1 MQVRSGLVRGGIAAA
16 AAGAALLLAAQGA
29 TADTGAKAED
39 GAAKGRVIS
48 GAGTNGWGVNLDKG
62 NDNQH
67 PYDTVL
73 FGLKLT
79 DGSMLK
85 MYCVQLEKNVDL
97 GQDMVETPWDKYPD
111 PDPKAP
117 FRLNNDKINWVLHH
131 GFPTEDLKSLESALA
146 AKGVTL
152 HDGLTQAEAIAG
164 TQAAL
169 WHFSDNEDLDRDKP
183 VPYGTADNGAD
194 VLALY
199 DYLTGSDNTG
209 IGQQP
214 KPTLSI
220 TPSSA
225 KGEAGT
231 RIGPFTIASTG
242 DITDLT
248 TQLPDGVK
256 LTDADGKALAEG
268 DIKDGS
274 KLYLDVPKDA
284 KAGTAELALKA
295 VGHLDT
301 GRLFVGE
308 NYAEHP
314 AQSLIVA
321 ESQKT
326 TVDTSASAS
335 WAEAGVTPPTTP
347 AAPTSQAPAAGG
359 SQPLANTGVNAG
371 LPIGIGAALVL
382 AGGAMLVLVRRRRS
396 NA

>member
-16 AAGAALLLAAQGA
+16 AAAVALMAAAQGA

-39 GAAKGRVIS
+39 GAARGRLVP
-48 GAGTNGWGVNLDKG
+48 GAFTNGFGVNLNENGKD
-62 NDNQH
+62 H
-67 PYDTVL
+67 YYDTVL
-73 FGLKLT
+73 FGLKLS
-79 DGSMLK
+79 DGSTLK
-85 MYCVQLEKNVDL
+85 LYCVEIETNIDEQ
-97 GQDMVETPWDKYPD
+97 QDMLETPWDKYPN
-111 PDPKAP
+111 PDSP
-117 FRLNNDKINWVLHH
+117 FNQNNAKINWVLHH
-131 GFPTEDLKSLESALA
+131 GFPTEDLKGIEAEL
-146 AKGVTL
+146 KGVTL
-152 HDGLTQAEAIAG
+152 HDGLSQAEAIAA
-164 TQAAL
+164 TQAAV
-169 WHFSDNEDLDRDKP
+169 WHFSDGKELDRDKP
-183 VPYGTADNGAD
+183 VQYGNADNGAD

-199 DYLTGSDNTG
+199 DYLTGSDNVG

-220 TPSSA
+220 TPASA

-231 RIGPFTIASTG
+231 KIGPFTIATTG

-256 LTDADGKALAEG
+256 LTDADGKAVTEG
-268 DIKDGS
+268 EVKDGT

-308 NYAEHP
+308 NYAKHP

-326 TVDTSASAS
+326 TVDTSATAT

-347 AAPTSQAPAAGG
+347 AAPAAPATPAAPAGG
-359 SQPLANTGVNAG
+359 SAPLANTGVDAS